1 MGNEQSGMWSGGMF
15 LSGVRCGVGVGYGV
29 EWVVELGQD
38 MEWSGQLTEWDVEW
52 GHGLE
57 WSGSRVL
64 EWRQGIEWSGRALSR
79 V

>member
-1 MGNEQSGMWSGGMF
+1 MF
-15 LSGVRCGVGVGYGV
+15 LSGVGCGVWVGYGV

-57 WSGSRVL
+57 RSGSRVL